1 MKGWKSPMKK
11 IMMLGAGPLQVPAI
25 KKAKETGYY
34 VIVADQNPNAE
45 GFLYADLSIVVSTR
59 DEEGIYQHALIHQ
72 PDFIMTSTSDAP
84 VKTVAWVNEKLGV
97 KTGLSYADA
106 LCVTN
111 KMHMRERLEQHG
123 IPMPKYAKVHS
134 AEEFESVIVEFA
146 DKFVLKPVDNAGSRG
161 VALIDKKNVDGLQK
175 AYSYSQSFSNDSTLL
190 VEEYLQGYEVSVEA
204 FTVDGETEILAIT
217 DKVVSNPPYFVEL
230 GHSIQSQLDDETKK
244 DIIHIVKRTIAA
256 VNIRNGPSHTEL
268 KITKEG
274 PKVIEIAARL
284 GGDFITSKLVPLSTG
299 IDMVGL
305 SILSTVGQEIRLA
318 QRSCK
323 GAAIRFILPPDR
335 AGKVSGLTG
344 VEEAKRVQGIY
355 EVELYKTIGEN
366 VVPLE
371 SSNDRLG
378 HIIAVGENAT
388 EAIDMCEAALKK
400 IKVNFAR

>member
-1 MKGWKSPMKK
+1 MKK

-45 GFLYADLSIVVSTR
+45 GFLYADFSIVVSTR
-59 DEEGIYQHALIHQ
+59 DEEEIYQQALIHQ

-84 VKTVAWVNEKLGV
+84 VKTVARVNERLGI
-97 KTGLSYADA
+97 KKGLSYADA

-123 IPMPKYAKVHS
+123 IPMPKYAKIHS

-161 VALIDKKNVDGLQK
+161 VTLIDKKSVDGLQK
-175 AYSYSQSFSNDSTLL
+175 AYSYSQSFSNDNTLL
-190 VEEYLQGYEVSVEA
+190 VEEYLKGYEVSVEA
-204 FTVDGETEILAIT
+204 FTVDGETEVLAIT
-217 DKVVSNPPYFVEL
+217 DKVISNPPYFVEL
-230 GHSIQSQLDDETKK
+230 GHSIPSQLDDEIKK
-244 DIIHIVKRTIAA
+244 DIMNIVKRTIEA

-299 IDMVGL
+299 IDMVEL

-355 EVELYKTIGEN
+355 EVELYKVIGDN
-366 VVPLE
+366 VAPLE

-378 HIIAVGENAT
+378 HIIAVGENST
-388 EAIDMCEAALKK
+388 EAIDMCEAALEK
-400 IKVNFAR
+400 IKVNFSG

>member
-1 MKGWKSPMKK
+1 MKK